1 VDDVNDALPGDLD
14 VSNFV
19 GPTVFPDNSKR
30 RITGTI
36 HLVIAAGCLAQY
48 AQSGNEGLLAVGIL
62 LALLGA
68 YHFAAGW
75 KTGINE
81 TEALAVA
88 SRTVGFPVGHASAQL
103 AWYGFLSRPAWRIL
117 LYSADEPRACAG
129 WWSAMRSTAA

>member
-1 VDDVNDALPGDLD
+1 MQALACDSGAERGLLLGDVT
-14 VSNFV
+14 NFV
-19 GPTVFPDNSKR
+19 GPTVFTDNAKR

-48 AQSGNEGLLAVGIL
+48 AQSGNQGLLAVGLI

-68 YHFAAGW
+68 YHFVAGW

-88 SRTVGFPVGHASAQL
+88 SVGSIPSN
-103 AWYGFLSRPAWRIL
+103 I
-117 LYSADEPRACAG
+117 
-129 WWSAMRSTAA
+129 